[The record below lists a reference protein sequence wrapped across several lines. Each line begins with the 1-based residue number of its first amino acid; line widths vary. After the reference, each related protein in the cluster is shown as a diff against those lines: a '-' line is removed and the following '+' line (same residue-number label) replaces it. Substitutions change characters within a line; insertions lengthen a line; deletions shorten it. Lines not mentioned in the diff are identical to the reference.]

1 MSKERAEVDELR
13 QRKKELSS
21 LIHEAYKGTPN
32 YKLIEKYSKEMHKV
46 DARLYF
52 LETGKEEPGQ

>member
-1 MSKERAEVDELR
+1 MNCASA
-13 QRKKELSS
+13 RKNC
-21 LIHEAYKGTPN
+21 HPPN